1 MNGRNNA
8 TAMDFDFLNNLD
20 NKKDISTSKVFEN
33 PDVTQFINNIVKALN
48 GITNI
53 FRVSAYQISYVSN
66 EDREIEILDIKKK
79 KGDEEFKSY
88 NIDKTIYHK
97 LSLCITIDE
106 KRLISD
112 SELEEEQIRRANNK
126 FVTELMQSD
135 SAWNLLEDIGE
146 YSYADNYQHSSR
158 VVNIR
163 IPDIVYSFVEIKN
176 KVYYLTYNKFKKI
189 AFLNPN
195 KVQINRFSTNLDN
208 SKARIIRPYYFIS
221 KDDESK
227 IVNVEFDRKEFNL
240 FRILNHFNIK
250 NTLLKDFP
258 NDLYLQA
265 TYDQYKREEKKKDIT
280 KAEFD
285 KNLVID
291 AVLTLLGYIPPAEFK
306 YYRYGSIIDSIAAEV
321 VANIHN
327 SLPRR
332 TGKKGERYYH
342 ATQDDIE
349 KALDAIEHTF
359 KPNLFMAVM
368 TKGDHE
374 QLKSTYNEN
383 SVFYPMKVSKES
395 SQIETIFKEEDLGIM
410 DVYGTSQTKKNVLR
424 VTAIPP
430 FIDPKYIG

>member
-1 MNGRNNA
+1 MDRRNNMI
-8 TAMDFDFLNNLD
+8 AMDFDFLNNLN
-20 NKKDISTSKVFEN
+20 NKKDVSTSKVFEN

-66 EDREIEILDIKKK
+66 EDREVEILDIKKK
-79 KGDEEFKSY
+79 RGDEEFKSF

-112 SELEEEQIRRANNK
+112 SEIESNQIIRGNNK
-126 FVTELMQSD
+126 FIAELIQSD
-135 SAWNLLEDIGE
+135 PSWNLLEEVGE
-146 YSYADNYQHSSR
+146 YALSDTYHHSSR

-189 AFLNPN
+189 AFINPN

-208 SKARIIRPYYFIS
+208 SKAKIIRPYYFIS
-221 KDDESK
+221 KNHETET
-227 IVNVEFDRKEFNL
+227 INVEFDKKEYNL
-240 FRILNHFNIK
+240 FRILSHFNIK
-250 NTLLKDFP
+250 NTLLKDYP
-258 NDLYLQA
+258 NDHYLQN
-265 TYDQYKREEKKKDIT
+265 TMEQYKKEEKKKDIT

-291 AVLTLLGYIPPAEFK
+291 ATLTLLGYIPPAEFK

-332 TGKKGERYYH
+332 TGKKGDRYYH
-342 ATQDDIE
+342 ATSEDIE

-383 SVFYPMKVSKES
+383 SVFYPMKVSKEQ